1 MYVEEIQVPE
11 QSTRVAMLKT
21 GDVDIA
27 FPIDYDRLAELEAI
41 GYRMEALG
49 LPMISDLNFQATWLN
64 TTGASGD
71 IRIRQ
76 ALSLAINR
84 PELNATWYQGFAVP
98 GGQFFMHRGS
108 WGWSDAL
115 IPETNIAEA
124 QALMAEAG
132 YPQAFAD
139 PVIHVFCQAAAQ
151 DYMLVVMGYWEAAG
165 FQTELKIID
174 TGAFWGA
181 LFARPKAGD
190 WNVGWAWPWTSGSA
204 FNSTYHCANMYTT
217 RGIHGTSNDVHATEL
232 YDAYLAATDMVV
244 AEQLWREFQQY
255 VATLYIDIPIA
266 EIEPKMP
273 VGPNL
278 GEFSG
283 RKWMGIQEAYAM
295 IKHPGQ

>member
-1 MYVEEIQVPE
+1 
-11 QSTRVAMLKT
+11 
-21 GDVDIA
+21 
-27 FPIDYDRLAELEAI
+27 
-41 GYRMEALG
+41 MEALG
-49 LPMISDLNFQATWLN
+49 FPGISNLNFQATWLPEA
-64 TTGASGD
+64 GAVND
-71 IRIRQ
+71 IRIRE
-76 ALSLAINR
+76 ALSLSINR

-98 GGQFFMHRGS
+98 GGHFFMHRGS

-115 IPETNIAEA
+115 IPETNIARA
-124 QALMAEAG
+124 QELMAEAG
-132 YPQAFAD
+132 YPDAFAD
-139 PVIHVFCQAAAQ
+139 PVIKVYCQATAQ
-151 DYMLVVMGYWEAAG
+151 DFMLVILGYWEAVG

-181 LFARPKAGD
+181 LFSRPQAGD
-190 WNVGWAWPWTSGSA
+190 WRVGWAWPWISGSF
-204 FNSTYHCANMYTT
+204 FNCTYHSANLYTT